1 MSSTGGSRSATRLL
15 LELGRPHLPIVSLG
29 FACLALTNW
38 LTVEI
43 PMAIG
48 RAVDALP
55 AGGAARPIVE
65 VGLMGAAVIAVRTL
79 SRVWVFNPARRMEE
93 DLRQRVFD
101 HLLALQPTW
110 YATTTTGEITNRA
123 SNDVGFVRVL
133 LGFGVMQS
141 VNVTVALLM
150 TVGRM
155 LSVSWALTLAALV
168 PIAIGMAVT
177 RRAVN
182 RVFDLHRESQRLVG
196 ALSDHV
202 LGSFQGISTVQG
214 FRAEERFA
222 AAFGSINGEL
232 QAVQMKSSV
241 QGALALPALRLV
253 GNAAVFAALA
263 WGGLLAVRGALSVG
277 EVVAFITL
285 LGLLLPPL
293 SSLGWTLSVF
303 TRGKASVERVVEV
316 LEAPVERTEGDG
328 PASIPAGPPGF
339 RVQGLDFAY
348 PSAPAH
354 PVLRGVGFT
363 VPPGAVVGVFGRT
376 GAGKS
381 TLLALLARVVAAPP
395 GAIQLVGGDGH
406 AVDLRAVSLDAWRAA
421 LAVAPQRPFLF
432 GESIAEN
439 VRMGTDDPGGARV
452 AAALRDAALDVDLRV
467 LPDGADTVV
476 GERGILLSGGQRQRV
491 ALARALARPDARLL
505 LLDDVL
511 SAVDHETERALVTTL
526 RRRSASGG
534 PTTFIVSHRV
544 SALQHCDIVLVLEE
558 GRLVDQA
565 PPSVLLQRPGP
576 FADAAAHQR
585 PTDTAPAVAR

>member
-1 MSSTGGSRSATRLL
+1 MSSTGVPRSATRLL

-29 FACLALTNW
+29 FACLAITNW

-43 PMAIG
+43 PMAMG

-55 AGGAARPIVE
+55 AGGAGRPILE
-65 VGLMGAAVIAVRTL
+65 VGLMGAGVILVRTL

-101 HLLALQPTW
+101 HLLQLQPAW
-110 YATTTTGEITNRA
+110 YATQSTGEITNRA

-155 LSVSWALTLAALV
+155 LSVSWALTLAAVV

-222 AAFGSINGEL
+222 AAFGRINRDL
-232 QAVQMKSSV
+232 QAVQMKSSL
-241 QGALALPALRLV
+241 QGALALPALRLA

-263 WGGLLAVRGALSVG
+263 WGGVLAVRGGLSVG
-277 EVVAFITL
+277 EVVAFVTL

-303 TRGKASVERVVEV
+303 TRGKASVDRVAEV
-316 LEAPVERTEGDG
+316 LDAPVERTEGEH
-328 PASIPAGPPGF
+328 PAPIPGGPPGF
-339 RVQGLDFAY
+339 RVEGLDFAY
-348 PSAPAH
+348 PSAPDH
-354 PVLRGVGFT
+354 PVLRGVSFA

-381 TLLALLARVVAAPP
+381 TLLAVLARLVAAPP
-395 GAIQLVGGDGH
+395 GAVQVLGAGG
-406 AVDLRAVSLDAWRAA
+406 ATADLRDLPLAGWRAA

-439 VRMGTDDPGGARV
+439 VRMGAADPDGARV
-452 AAALRDAALDVDLRV
+452 ASALRDAALDADLRV
-467 LPDGADTVV
+467 LPEGPSTVV

-491 ALARALARPDARLL
+491 ALARALARPGARLL

-511 SAVDHETERALVTTL
+511 SAVDHETERSLVTTL
-526 RRRSASGG
+526 RRRSAAGG

-544 SALQHCDIVLVLEE
+544 SALQHCDVVLVLEE

-565 PPSVLLQRPGP
+565 SPAELLRRPGP
-576 FADAAAHQR
+576 FAEAAAHQR
-585 PTDTAPAVAR
+585 PADPGAAEAV